1 MGKKNRGC
9 VDVIVTVPEL
19 PVLRVC
25 SIGAEALALMLEL

>member
-1 MGKKNRGC
+1 MGEKNLGC

-25 SIGAEALALMLEL
+25 SIGAEPPARMLES